1 MKRID
6 AAGRIGIPIK
16 IREDMGLNPNDAIFI
31 NYDSIENQIVIKK
44 ENPRCCACQK
54 TENLL
59 HVKKDVYLCRQ
70 CLQYL
75 NEKENQ

>member
-16 IREDMGLNPNDAIFI
+16 IREDMGLNPNDAISI

-44 ENPRCCACQK
+44 ENQ
-54 TENLL
+54 
-59 HVKKDVYLCRQ
+59 
-70 CLQYL
+70 
-75 NEKENQ
+75 